1 MTEAL
6 GSLDPIALV
15 TVIAAFLGAVASL
28 WSVRV
33 SHRKGLKDSDIADA
47 QISLEQLTLVHSVK
61 DTLLTQVL
69 AENNRLL
76 EENDRLRK
84 QRDELEAKSNEANQ
98 PQ

>member
-33 SHRKGLKDSDIADA
+33 SHRKGLKDSDVADA
-47 QISLEQLTLVHSVK
+47 HLTLEQLTLAHTVK
-61 DTLLTQVL
+61 DTLLTQVIT
-69 AENNRLL
+69 ENSRLL
-76 EENDRLRK
+76 NENERLRN
-84 QRDELEAKSNEANQ
+84 QRDELEAELTVANQ
-98 PQ
+98 QE